1 MRPNLERWSKIK
13 RLCAALLLVQENWQS
28 LELSPEQ
35 VTGDD
40 VEVAGIDGASHRVD
54 VGATRRQLDIHVGHF
69 ALHQLV
75 CNIQ

>member
-40 VEVAGIDGASHRVD
+40 VEVAGIDGADVVHWNVLVLQWNQVD
-54 VGATRRQLDIHVGHF
+54 GLNQM
-69 ALHQLV
+69 
-75 CNIQ
+75 N